1 MQDLLSSIPFMGMV
15 TIISLGI
22 IAGIAA
28 FMFIFSG
35 IHQQQRVHQLRG
47 FPHPRI
53 VAGIFLLIFAIAQ
66 IVNEL
71 VVWYAPLLGVSR
83 DTITLFDIVANATG
97 ILLIVPIL
105 YGAFFRIRKRQ

>member
-15 TIISLGI
+15 AIISLGV

-35 IHQQQRVHQLRG
+35 IHQQRVHQLRG

-53 VAGIFLLIFAIAQ
+53 IAGIFLLLFAIAQ
-66 IVNEL
+66 IINEL
-71 VVWYAPLLGVSR
+71 VSIYASHLNMTR
-83 DTITLFDIVANATG
+83 DTITLFDAAANITG
-97 ILLIVPIL
+97 ILLLVPIL
-105 YGAFFRIRKRQ
+105 YVTFFRMRYRQ